1 MTSLMMAIAQLN
13 PVNQLC
19 TGCGICVSESGGS
32 LKMDWDEHGFLIPH
46 IAVKTVSTDVLKV
59 CPFNPNPEDAVQNE
73 DKLAEIFLAAA
84 PKYEPLVGKYTDTYI
99 GYSKDFRDS
108 SSSGGIA
115 TYVLYELLKRKLVEH
130 LFIVVGEG
138 STFKYRVFSDPEE
151 IKKISKT
158 RYYPVTM
165 EALFV
170 ELEKTEGRIAVSG
183 VACFIKAL
191 RLKQY
196 YYPDLKMRIP
206 FMLGIICGGLKSRF
220 FTEFLA
226 QSSGIR
232 SGYID
237 QEYRIKDP
245 HGTASDY
252 SFGATDSNGVRHQM
266 KMSKVGD
273 MWGSGLFKAEAC
285 DYCTDVLTELADIS
299 VGDAWLPG
307 YRNDGRGNSVVITRS
322 HLAENIIRTGIENGD
337 LVLDQVASHKIVDS
351 QKSSFAHR
359 QDAAQFRNWVA
370 RIRRIAGP
378 PTRTRILR
386 SISFPYAIVQLQRLI
401 TREKSLSYWKDKAD
415 VASFNKRIAKHL
427 AILNGIQ
434 KLYHILRSR

>member
-1 MTSLMMAIAQLN
+1 MTSLTMATAQLN
-13 PVNQLC
+13 TINQLC
-19 TGCGICVSESGGS
+19 TGCGMCISESRGS
-32 LKMDWDEHGFLIPH
+32 LKMDWDEYGFLIPH
-46 IAVKTVSTDVLKV
+46 VVAKNVPTNALRV

-73 DKLAEIFLAAA
+73 DKLAEIFLTTA
-84 PKYEPLVGKYTDTYI
+84 PRYEPMIGKYNDTYI
-99 GYSKDFRDS
+99 GYSIKYRDS

-115 TYVLYELLKRKLVEH
+115 TYVLYQLLKINLVEH
-130 LFIVVGEG
+130 IFVVVGEG
-138 STFKYRVFSDPEE
+138 SDFRYKIFSNPEE
-151 IKKISKT
+151 ITKTSKT

-165 EALFV
+165 EALFD
-170 ELEKTEGRIAVSG
+170 ELEKTEGRIAISG

-196 YYPDLKMRIP
+196 YSPELKTRIP

-220 FTEFLA
+220 YTEFLA
-226 QSSGIR
+226 QSSGIF
-232 SGYID
+232 SEYLD

-245 HGTASDY
+245 DSTASDY
-252 SFGATDSNGVRHQM
+252 SFGATDVHGVRHQM

-307 YRNDGRGNSVVITRS
+307 YRNDGRGNSIVVTRS
-322 HLAENIIRTGIENGD
+322 QMAEDIIRTGIANGD

-351 QKSSFAHR
+351 QKSSFTHR
-359 QDAAQFRNWVA
+359 QDAAQFRNWLA
-370 RIRRIAGP
+370 RIRRIVVP
-378 PTRTRILR
+378 PTRVRLFR
-386 SISFPYAIVQLQRLI
+386 SISVPYAIVQLQRLV

-415 VASFNKRIAKHL
+415 VVSFNKKIAKHL
-427 AILNGIQ
+427 FILNGIQ